1 MTSNITSTFIGCTL
15 HVACSA
21 VVGSAPMTVFNTSH
35 DLGAAPVIE
44 CGEMGNA
51 EEKGSYD
58 GFEHQRLIARR

>member
-1 MTSNITSTFIGCTL
+1 
-15 HVACSA
+15 
-21 VVGSAPMTVFNTSH
+21 
-35 DLGAAPVIE
+35 LGAAPVIE